1 MPRIGLTKKEVK
13 ELLELLL
20 ATFDYLKD
28 LKSKY
33 QLAEYIQFPKIPPR
47 LSESIVM
54 HLIGENRLLPS
65 NIRDVDFGGSR
76 SDLIA
81 ITDSN
86 DEILVEV
93 KSTGKSAFQYLGKKD
108 ISTDLLVWVHFGDF
122 FLGNETAMEIL
133 IVRNPSRYFD
143 EPVKISLP
151 KFKEKIGRN
160 LEILELD
167 IDDF

>member
-1 MPRIGLTKKEVK
+1 MSRICLTKREIRK
-13 ELLELLL
+13 LLQLLL

-28 LKSKY
+28 LKSENE
-33 QLAEYIQFPKIPPR
+33 LAEYIQFPKIPPK

-54 HLIGENRLLPS
+54 HLIAENRLLPS

-76 SDLIA
+76 NDLIA
-81 ITDSN
+81 TTNSN

-122 FLGNETAMEIL
+122 FLGNETTIEIL
-133 IVRNPSRYFD
+133 IVRDPSRYFD
-143 EPVKISLP
+143 EPVKIRLS
-151 KFKEKIGRN
+151 KFKEKTEQD
-160 LEILELD
+160 LEIFELD